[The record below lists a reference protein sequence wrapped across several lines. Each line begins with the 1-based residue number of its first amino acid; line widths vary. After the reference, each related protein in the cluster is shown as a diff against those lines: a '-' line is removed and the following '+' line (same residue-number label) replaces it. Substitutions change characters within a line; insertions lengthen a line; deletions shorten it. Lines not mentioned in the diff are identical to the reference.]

1 LTFLKNRIYTRIAF
15 TKSKSKAHGI
25 GKPVPHISINDC
37 KENYVDKNSILDA
50 LKSNQDQSA
59 MDEQIGMVVVNEE
72 LLQQVSGGAWYG
84 RYLSLSAE
92 CMGFNCSTR
101 IW

>member
-1 LTFLKNRIYTRIAF
+1 M
-15 TKSKSKAHGI
+15 
-25 GKPVPHISINDC
+25 
-37 KENYVDKNSILDA
+37 DKNSVLNA
-50 LKSNQDQSA
+50 LKSNDDQTA

-84 RYLSLSAE
+84 QYYSISAE
-92 CMGFNCSTR
+92 CMGFSCSGR

>member
-1 LTFLKNRIYTRIAF
+1 M
-15 TKSKSKAHGI
+15 
-25 GKPVPHISINDC
+25 
-37 KENYVDKNSILDA
+37 DKNSILNA
-50 LKSNQDQSA
+50 LKSNDDQTA

-84 RYLSLSAE
+84 RYFSLSAE
-92 CMGFNCSTR
+92 CMGFSCGGM